1 MLRNLVELEVQLA
14 LDATEEGLLAIAG
27 RSAQEFDQGLHHSHW
42 DNALYLHKV
51 RAKPSL
57 SRYENIRTSGVSHD
71 PHFAPLM
78 QYVG

>member
-1 MLRNLVELEVQLA
+1 VQLA

-57 SRYENIRTSGVSHD
+57 SCYENFRGWGDSHYL
-71 PHFAPLM
+71 HVALLM
-78 QYVG
+78 QNVEK